1 MALAFDFRA
10 IADLRFTIEGSGS
23 VNDQAQPAPLR
34 TSDEAFVV
42 LAIRLVCLGLLAY
55 WAFILLKPFLT
66 ILIWSAIIAVALYPI
81 FEWLSVKF
89 FGHRALA
96 ATVITL
102 CSLVIMLGPA
112 TWLGLSLADSAQ
124 MLSARLSD
132 GTIAIPAP
140 PGSVKSW
147 PVIGNN
153 AYEIWQLASTNLREM
168 LVQAAPH
175 LKPLG
180 AGALA
185 AAGSVGINLLKFILA
200 TIISGFLFI
209 PGPRLVHSVKNVFQH
224 LAAKRGEMF
233 VDVAGATIRNVS
245 RGVIGIAV
253 VQALL
258 AGIGL
263 IIGGVP
269 AAGLISFVVLLLAII
284 QIGPAI
290 ILIPVIIWSWFVM
303 DTSMAI
309 LFSVYMTLV
318 GLLDNI
324 LRPLVMAKGLSTP
337 MPVILVGV
345 LGGTLAHGMIGLF
358 VGPIVFSIA
367 WQLLALWF
375 RDESLT
381 QDLLAQ
387 SANTKRELT

>member
-1 MALAFDFRA
+1 M
-10 IADLRFTIEGSGS
+10 
-23 VNDQAQPAPLR
+23 NDQAQPAPFS

-42 LAIRLVCLGLLAY
+42 LAIRLVCLGFIAY
-55 WAFILLKPFLT
+55 WAFILLGPFLT
-66 ILIWSAIIAVALYPI
+66 ILVWSAIIAVALYPI

-112 TWLGLSLADSAQ
+112 TWLGLSLADSAR
-124 MLSARLSD
+124 MLSDRLSD

-140 PGSVKSW
+140 PESVKSW
-147 PVIGNN
+147 PVIGTN
-153 AYEIWQLASTNLREM
+153 AYEIWQLASTNFREM

-180 AGALA
+180 AGVLA
-185 AAGSVGINLLKFILA
+185 VAGSVGINLLKFILA

-209 PGPRLVHSVKNVFQH
+209 PGPRLVHSVKNLVQH
-224 LAAKRGEMF
+224 LAAKRGQMF
-233 VDVAGATIRNVS
+233 VDVTGATIRNVS

-284 QIGPAI
+284 QIGAAI

-303 DTSMAI
+303 DTSMAA
-309 LFSVYMTLV
+309 LFSVYMILV

-358 VGPIVFSIA
+358 VGPIVLSIA

>member
-23 VNDQAQPAPLR
+23 VNDQAQPAPFS

-55 WAFILLKPFLT
+55 WAFILLEPFLT

-112 TWLGLSLADSAQ
+112 TWLGLSLADSAR
-124 MLSARLSD
+124 MLSDRLSE

-140 PGSVKSW
+140 PETVKSW

-153 AYEIWQLASTNLREM
+153 AYEVWQLASTNLREM

-233 VDVAGATIRNVS
+233 VDVTGATIRNVS

-258 AGIGL
+258 AGVGL
-263 IIGGVP
+263 ILGGVP
-269 AAGLISFVVLLLAII
+269 AAGLISFVVLVLAII

-381 QDLLAQ
+381 RDLLAQ
-387 SANTKRELT
+387 SANTNRE

>member
-1 MALAFDFRA
+1 M
-10 IADLRFTIEGSGS
+10 
-23 VNDQAQPAPLR
+23 NDQARPTPLS

-42 LAIRLVCLGLLAY
+42 LAIRLVCLGLIAY
-55 WAFILLKPFLT
+55 WAFILIRPFLT
-66 ILIWSAIIAVALYPI
+66 ILIWSTIIAVALYPI

-102 CSLVIMLGPA
+102 CSLVVMLGPA
-112 TWLGLSLADSAQ
+112 TWLGLSLADSVQ

-140 PGSVKSW
+140 PETVKAW

-168 LVQAAPH
+168 LVQAAPQ

-180 AGALA
+180 AGVLA
-185 AAGSVGINLLKFILA
+185 AAGSVGVNLLKFILA

-209 PGPRLVHSVKNVFQH
+209 PGPRLVHSVKNVFEH

-233 VDVAGATIRNVS
+233 VDVTGATIRNVS
-245 RGVIGIAV
+245 RGVIGVAV

-263 IIGGVP
+263 ILGGVP

-290 ILIPVIIWSWFVM
+290 ILIPVVVWSWFVM
-303 DTSMAI
+303 DTGMAA
-309 LFSVYMTLV
+309 LFSVYMILV

-345 LGGTLAHGMIGLF
+345 FGGTLAHGIIGLF
-358 VGPIVFSIA
+358 VGPIVLSIA

-375 RDESLT
+375 RDEPLT

-387 SANTKRELT
+387 PENAKRELI